1 MPADSD
7 SEEVWA
13 RPFHLERALFCFGSG
28 QARVRFDSEAEFA
41 SLALVEEN
49 WNFDLE
55 RAFGCFY
62 FVF

>member
-7 SEEVWA
+7 SEKVPA
-13 RPFHLERALFCFGSG
+13 RPFHLET
-28 QARVRFDSEAEFA
+28 ARVRFDSDADFA
-41 SLALVEEN
+41 SLALVREK

-62 FVF
+62 FVFLA